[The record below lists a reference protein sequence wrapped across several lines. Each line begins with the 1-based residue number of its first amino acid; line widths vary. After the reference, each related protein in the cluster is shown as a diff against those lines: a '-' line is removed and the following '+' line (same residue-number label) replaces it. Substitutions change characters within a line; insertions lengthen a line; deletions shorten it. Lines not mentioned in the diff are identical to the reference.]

1 MSPEFQSLQDMDSAQ
16 RFAYLFQRYY
26 EKNSSPSEKDEF
38 FDMLRRGEHDEI
50 LRRLLDE
57 TWQQDLPGY
66 HQKNQTAHTILEHI
80 IRQQPEKTAQVPV
93 RPIPIP
99 RSRVFSPRLLRY
111 ATAAAIFALVLIS
124 FFTSLFHADSR
135 PSKIEDPV
143 PKPLADQYI
152 ILSEGSKVLLHK
164 GAHIEYQTAFSG
176 ETREV
181 YLTGEAYFD
190 IRKDKR
196 PFIVHTGNV
205 KTTVLGTAFNIN
217 AVDKNITVTV
227 TKGKV
232 KVENEKGEFSIIK
245 RNEQI
250 TVDVSH
256 NSLKKAVV
264 DANEVIV
271 WKKPYLLLND
281 IRMKEAVQELEQRFH
296 VVIGFGNPALETCSV
311 TASFIHDESIEQI
324 IKVLAKINNMEYK
337 IINPGKFE
345 LDGDGCN

>member
-1 MSPEFQSLQDMDSAQ
+1 
-16 RFAYLFQRYY
+16 
-26 EKNSSPSEKDEF
+26 
-38 FDMLRRGEHDEI
+38 MLRRGEHDED

-57 TWQQDLPGY
+57 TWKQDLPGY
-66 HQKNQTAHTILEHI
+66 HQKNQTAHAILENI
-80 IRQQPEKTAQVPV
+80 IKHQPVV
-93 RPIPIP
+93 IPP
-99 RSRVFSPRLLRY
+99 QKSKVHKLRY
-111 ATAAAIFALVLIS
+111 IWFSAAAAVFVLVLFS
-124 FFTSLFHADSR
+124 FLTYYFRSSST
-135 PSKIEDPV
+135 PPVVKDPA
-143 PKPLADQYI
+143 PKQLADQYL
-152 ILSEGSKVLLHK
+152 ILSEGSKVMLHK
-164 GAHIEYQTAFSG
+164 GAHIEYQPDFSG
-176 ETREV
+176 TAREV

-245 RNEQI
+245 RNEQV
-250 TVDVSH
+250 TVDVNH
-256 NSLKKAVV
+256 NSLKKAIV
-264 DANEVIV
+264 DANEIIV

-281 IRMKEAVQELEQRFH
+281 ISIKEAVQELEQRFH
-296 VVIGFGNPALETCSV
+296 VEIGFGNPELENCSV

-324 IKVLAKINNMEYK
+324 IKVLSKINNMDYK

-345 LDGDGCN
+345 LYGDGCN